1 MITRKCKQC
10 GKEFT
15 LSDSEI
21 AFYKNKGLNIPK
33 RCKECREANKPVRNV
48 YSYNHSNYNIKKI
61 SNTAVPKWVAPV
73 AALVI
78 IAAILMPKLFQSLDF
93 GTDLNLDNS
102 SQNKITYSTSDDS
115 KTLSPEKNKSSV
127 IDTSSITETVLGSVI
142 SSNEIKETISE
153 SNCSLRVYTFRSNE
167 FLNEH
172 YEKHGVDMGFASAKQ
187 YEQSASNV
195 VNSSDALHKT
205 EKEDGDDVYYIE
217 STNDFVIVSTDGYIR
232 TYFNPD
238 EGKDYYDRQ

>member
-15 LSDSEI
+15 ISDSEI
-21 AFYKNKGLNIPK
+21 EFYKNKGLNTPK
-33 RCKECREANKPVRNV
+33 RCKECREANKPVKTENP
-48 YSYNHSNYNIKKI
+48 YNHSNYNSKKT
-61 SNTAVPKWVAPV
+61 SNTAVPKWVVPV
-73 AALVI
+73 VALVI
-78 IAAILMPKLFQSLDF
+78 IATVFMPKLLNYLDL

-102 SQNKITYSTSDDS
+102 SQNNITYSTSDDS
-115 KTLSPEKNKSSV
+115 KTLSSEKNKSSV
-127 IDTSSITETVLGSVI
+127 IDTSSIAETVLSSEI

-153 SNCSLRVYTFRSNE
+153 NNCSLRDYTFRSNE

-172 YEKHGVDMGFASAKQ
+172 YEKHGVYMGFASSKE
-187 YEQSASNV
+187 YEQAASNV
-195 VNSSDALHKT
+195 VNSSGALHKT

-217 STNDFVIVSTDGYIR
+217 STNEFVIVSTDMYIR

-238 EGKDYYDRQ
+238 DGKDYYDRQ

>member
-48 YSYNHSNYNIKKI
+48 YSYNHSNYNSKKT

-78 IAAILMPKLFQSLDF
+78 IAAILMPKLLNYLDL

-102 SQNKITYSTSDDS
+102 SQNNITYSTSDDS
-115 KTLSPEKNKSSV
+115 KTLSSEKNKSSV
-127 IDTSSITETVLGSVI
+127 IDTSSIAETVLSSEI